1 MTHLSPK
8 DSPMLYAYLDGELAE
23 AERRAFE
30 ARLADDPTLAAALEA
45 ERYFRTGLQQRL
57 AHVQAPASL
66 RATVQTTLAQPVL
79 SPSGWQRFLAW
90 WSTPKPLRPVTGL
103 LYTLIWLVLLGG
115 VWWGLSPSSPPET
128 PTYVELADIHALY
141 FEQTPALDVSASPQE
156 IRGWFHQRVP
166 FSADA
171 PLLADWTLVGA
182 RLGELHRR
190 GTAHILYQR
199 PSGERLSLTMFTPR
213 PADFPPTT
221 EIRAADQNFFVG
233 DNGQHRTVLWQA
245 GDVGYALIADVQL
258 PLESHLN
265 LAADIRRQLP

>member
-1 MTHLSPK
+1 
-8 DSPMLYAYLDGELAE
+8 MLYAYLDGELAG
-23 AERRAFE
+23 AERQAFE
-30 ARLADDPTLAAALEA
+30 ARLTDDPALAAALAA
-45 ERYFRTGLQQRL
+45 ERRFRTGLQRRIAQ
-57 AHVQAPASL
+57 VQAPASL
-66 RATVQTTLAQPVL
+66 RATVQATLAQPVL
-79 SPSGWQRFLAW
+79 SQSGWQRFLTW
-90 WSTPKPLRPVTGL
+90 WSTPKPLRPVAGL

-115 VWWGLSPSSPPET
+115 VLWWLSPSSPPET

-156 IRGWFHQRVP
+156 IRDWFHQRVP
-166 FSADA
+166 FSVSA

-199 PSGERLSLTMFTPR
+199 PTSERLSLTLFTPR
-213 PADFPPTT
+213 PADFPD
-221 EIRAADQNFFVG
+221 RAEVRVDGQNFFVG

-258 PLESHLN
+258 PAENLLN